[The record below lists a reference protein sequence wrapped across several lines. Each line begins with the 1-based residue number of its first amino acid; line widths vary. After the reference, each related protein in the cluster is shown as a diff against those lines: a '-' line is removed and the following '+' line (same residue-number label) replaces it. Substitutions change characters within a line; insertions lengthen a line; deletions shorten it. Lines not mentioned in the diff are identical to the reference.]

1 MDKILVT
8 PRSLTKGGHP
18 ALELLKGA
26 GYELVFSTPG
36 KQPDEDELIRLLP
49 GCVGYLAGVEK
60 VSSRALE
67 AAKRLKVISRNGSG
81 VDNIDLEAAEKL
93 GIKVCRAEGA
103 NAMGV
108 AELTIGLMFALVR
121 SIPFHDALMK
131 QGKWDRR
138 KGVEIFGRTLGLVGC
153 GQIGKEVAVK
163 ALGLGMEV
171 LAYRRNPDRSFSPSE
186 KFRWVTFD
194 ELIENSHIISLHLP
208 ATPTG
213 EPLITPGII
222 ARMKKGVYLINTARA
237 GLIDEKAVLTAL
249 DNGHIAGFATDV
261 YSEEPPKDTTLIKH
275 ERVIST
281 PHLGGFTDESVDRA
295 TEEAVRNLL
304 KFL

>member
-1 MDKILVT
+1 MNKILVT

-18 ALELLKGA
+18 ALELLKKA
-26 GYELVFSTPG
+26 GYEVVFSTPG
-36 KQPDEDELIRLLP
+36 KQPDEDELMRLLP
-49 GCVGYLAGVEK
+49 DCVGYLAGVEK
-60 VSSRALE
+60 VSSKVLE
-67 AAKRLKVISRNGSG
+67 AAKGLKVISRNGTG
-81 VDNIDLEAAEKL
+81 VDNIDLEAAARL
-93 GIKVCRAEGA
+93 GVRICRAEGA

-121 SIPFHDALMK
+121 LIPFHDDMMK
-131 QGKWDRR
+131 KGKWERR
-138 KGVEIFGRTLGLVGC
+138 KGCELRGRTLGLIGC
-153 GQIGKEVAVK
+153 GQIGKEVALR

-194 ELIENSHIISLHLP
+194 ELVERSHIISLHLP
-208 ATPTG
+208 ATTTG
-213 EPLITPGII
+213 EPVITSGVI

-237 GLIDEKAVLTAL
+237 SLIDEKAVLNAL
-249 DNGHIAGFATDV
+249 DDGQIAGFATDV
-261 YSEEPPKDTTLIKH
+261 YSEEPPKDLTLVKH
-275 ERVIST
+275 ERIIST

-304 KFL
+304 NSL